1 MPKAVLKKE
10 NTTIKRVKLVITK
23 INDGAKTKSVSRAM
37 TLRVVTSCLGSLG
50 AFKERLTL
58 GSALS
63 ALIKGHIKGQMRA
76 SIKKMKK
83 RTILALNL

>member
-1 MPKAVLKKE
+1 
-10 NTTIKRVKLVITK
+10 
-23 INDGAKTKSVSRAM
+23 M

-58 GSALS
+58 GKALS

-76 SIKKMKK
+76 SIKKMKR

>member
-58 GSALS
+58 GNALS
-63 ALIKGHIKGQMRA
+63 ALIKGHIKKGQMR
-76 SIKKMKK
+76 IKKMKK
-83 RTILALNL
+83 RKILALNL

>member
-63 ALIKGHIKGQMRA
+63 ALIKGHIKGQMRM
-76 SIKKMKK
+76 KKMKK
-83 RTILALNL
+83 RKILALNL